1 LRFRFS
7 AKHKKP
13 VARIEWPSSTNLNSI
28 TGNECTYGDLNAI
41 IGKDQSGVGDSEL
54 GGRHFVDG
62 VVLTGLG
69 VLKMKMGRERRERSV
84 SSKAYPNRVTGPAVC
99 GKKPSLRALPNSV

>member
-1 LRFRFS
+1 M
-7 AKHKKP
+7 A
-13 VARIEWPSSTNLNSI
+13 SSTKLELNN
-28 TGNECTYGDLNAI
+28 GNEGTYGDLNAI

-69 VLKMKMGRERRERSV
+69 VLKMKVGRERRKEVYRQR
-84 SSKAYPNRVTGPAVC
+84 PIRTG
-99 GKKPSLRALPNSV
+99 